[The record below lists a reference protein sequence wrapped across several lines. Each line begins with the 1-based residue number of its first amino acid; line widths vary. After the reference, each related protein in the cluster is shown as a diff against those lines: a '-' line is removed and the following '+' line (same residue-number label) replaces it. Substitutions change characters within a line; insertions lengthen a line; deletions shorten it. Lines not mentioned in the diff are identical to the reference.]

1 MFSRLVIDRRIRITG
16 SMDNER
22 AIQLMSA
29 LAQPTRLHVFDVLS
43 QHRPAGL
50 SVGDLATRVGTP
62 PNTMSAQLAILAR
75 AGAVA
80 QVREGRTV
88 SYSIV
93 PDAVEELAAYLLERV
108 RRNG

>member
-1 MFSRLVIDRRIRITG
+1 
-16 SMDNER
+16 MDNEH

-29 LAQPTRLHVFDVLS
+29 LAQPTRLNVFDVLS

-75 AGAVA
+75 AGVVA
-80 QVREGRTV
+80 QKRDGRSV
-88 SYSIV
+88 SYSLV
-93 PDAVEELAAYLLERV
+93 PDAVERLAAYLLTRV
-108 RRNG
+108 RDEN